1 MFVAIET
8 NGASH
13 IVIHVP
19 HEGSEKSLPALA
31 RMLEQNATF
40 VRSNYSSTDIV
51 KPSMSITL
59 SDSFTKEG
67 HEDVIVIKESSAV
80 LDDTFV
86 NATPEVMT
94 SNAKALKREKDE
106 NQRIRTELSFTKSQL
121 EASQAQ
127 VQALTNLPEGCPA

>member
-40 VRSNYSSTDIV
+40 IQSNYSSTAIV

-59 SDSFTKEG
+59 SDTFKKES
-67 HEDVIVIKESSAV
+67 HEDVIAIKESGAV
-80 LDDTFV
+80 IDETFV
-86 NATPEVMT
+86 NATPEVMV

-106 NQRIRTELSFTKSQL
+106 NQRLRTELSFTKQQL
-121 EASQAQ
+121 ETARGQ
-127 VQALTNLPEGCPA
+127 VEALTNVPEGCPA